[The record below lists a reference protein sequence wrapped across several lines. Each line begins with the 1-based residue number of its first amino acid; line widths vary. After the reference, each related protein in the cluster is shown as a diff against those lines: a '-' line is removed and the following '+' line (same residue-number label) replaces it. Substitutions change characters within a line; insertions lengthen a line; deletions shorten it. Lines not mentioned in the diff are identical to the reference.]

1 MNFSTTLNLSVLKQ
15 MAINSSVLKQMTISV
30 NEILREK
37 KKKSIIS
44 FIQYLVTKE
53 MVLSGRKY
61 CLFFF
66 RHLII

>member
-37 KKKSIIS
+37 KKK
-44 FIQYLVTKE
+44 
-53 MVLSGRKY
+53 VLFL
-61 CLFFF
+61 LFST
-66 RHLII
+66 

>member
-37 KKKSIIS
+37 KKKYYFFYS
-44 FIQYLVTKE
+44 
-53 MVLSGRKY
+53 VLSYQRDGTVWETI
-61 CLFFF
+61 LFIFF
-66 RHLII
+66 LDI